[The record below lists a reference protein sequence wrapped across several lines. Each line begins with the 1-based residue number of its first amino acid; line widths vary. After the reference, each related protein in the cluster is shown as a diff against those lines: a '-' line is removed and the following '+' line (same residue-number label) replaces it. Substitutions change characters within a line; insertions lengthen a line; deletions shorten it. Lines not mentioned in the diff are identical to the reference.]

1 MSYFKYPKAKANGI
15 SRVSVSISFNAKYPI
30 THIKAAII
38 KSKIIINFFLGNLS
52 ARTPPNGP
60 VSTPTIATIN
70 NIDDKALAFPVV
82 SYIHTPIAKK
92 DIADPVQ
99 ETVWPNQR
107 RYTFLLTTTQ
117 YQVINFLR
125 F

>member
-1 MSYFKYPKAKANGI
+1 MNPTREFTQMNMAP
-15 SRVSVSISFNAKYPI
+15 
-30 THIKAAII
+30 AAAASLADP

-60 VSTPTIATIN
+60 VSTTTIATIN

>member
-1 MSYFKYPKAKANGI
+1 SNIPKAKANGI
-15 SRVSVSISFNAKYPI
+15 SRVRVNISFNAKYPI

-60 VSTPTIATIN
+60 VTTPTTATIN
-70 NIDDKALAFPVV
+70 NIDERALAFPVV
-82 SYIHTPIAKK
+82 SYIQTPMAKK
-92 DIADPVQ
+92 DMAEPVQ
-99 ETVWPNQR
+99 ETVCPNQR

-117 YQVINFLR
+117 YQVINLLR